1 MRGTNL
7 MRSPRLFGA
16 LVGAAAFAFVLAAS
30 GAPQGALAQSA
41 TAAATMAPTS
51 SAAQSGPTPTAMPL
65 SGPPVEIGVAL
76 AQTGATSLLGSD
88 EVAGAKIAGDYFNQR
103 GGINGRPIQLDF
115 QDTGSDAQG
124 AINAYNTLLGNSNL
138 VGILGPVLSTQAF
151 AADPIAG
158 KAGVPV
164 IGPSNTAAGIPEI
177 GPFVSRVSAPVAI
190 VAPFAVKAA
199 LKIDP
204 TIKNVAVLYAQDDAF
219 SKSETGTFQQT
230 VKDLGL
236 TLLPVQTFLTTD
248 RDFTT
253 QATNILAES
262 PDLVIVSG
270 LAADGG
276 GLVKQLRQLGY
287 TKLIVAGNGLNTP
300 NIFPVCGAQCD
311 GLIIAQAYSYLLDSP
326 INNDFRAA
334 YKALNSDKEPGQ
346 LVAQAF
352 TGVQVYV
359 DALRALDSKSPLS
372 GMNITDLRKAL
383 NAQIQG
389 GTYDTP
395 LGPIS
400 FQLVKMANG
409 DQGGGEI
416 VQKQSYVAQIKMNAD
431 GKTGQFIFL
440 N

>member
-1 MRGTNL
+1 MHGISV
-7 MRSPRLFGA
+7 MRSPRVLGVLAGASA
-16 LVGAAAFAFVLAAS
+16 LVALLAT
-30 GAPQGALAQSA
+30 GVPQGALAQSA
-41 TAAATMAPTS
+41 TAAATMAPTTA
-51 SAAQSGPTPTAMPL
+51 AAQTGPTPTAMPL

-76 AQTGATSLLGSD
+76 AQTSPTAALGND
-88 EVAGAKIAGDYFNQR
+88 EVAGAKIAMDYFNQR

-115 QDTGSDAQG
+115 QDTAGDTQG
-124 AINAYNTLLGNSNL
+124 AINAFNTLLGNNNV

-151 AADPIAG
+151 AADPIAV
-158 KAGVPV
+158 KAGMPV
-164 IGPSNTAAGIPEI
+164 IGPSNTAAGIPQI

-204 TIKNVAVLYAQDDAF
+204 TIKNVAVFYAQDDVF

-236 TLLPVQTFLTTD
+236 NLLPVQTFLVADT
-248 RDFTT
+248 DFTT
-253 QATNILAES
+253 QTTNVLAQS
-262 PDLVIVSG
+262 PDLIIISG
-270 LAADGG
+270 LPPSAPN
-276 GLVKQLRQLGY
+276 LVKQLRDLGY
-287 TKLIVAGNGLNTP
+287 TKLIIGGNGLNTA
-300 NIFPVCGAQCD
+300 NIFPVCQAQCD
-311 GLIIAQAYSYLLDSP
+311 GLIIAQAYSPLYDSP
-326 INNDFRAA
+326 INDDFRAT
-334 YKALNSDKEPGQ
+334 YKALNNGKEPGQ

-359 DALRALDSKSPLS
+359 EALRALDKKTPLS
-372 GMNITDLRKAL
+372 GLAIADLRKAL
-383 NAQIQG
+383 NTQIQG

-395 LGPIS
+395 VGSIS

-431 GKTGQFIFL
+431 GKTGKFVFL